1 LFSGINCE
9 FFCKRQPFATI
20 SRYTTKAFN
29 YIGTIE
35 NLNLKI
41 MKKSIVII
49 FALFLAIPAFSQIS
63 FGIKAGAATT
73 TVPKYNLTTGAN
85 TISSLKDA
93 AWGFQGGVFL
103 RLAIA
108 GIYLQPEV
116 VFASNTYDYNVT
128 TVSGSSVMQQKFNR
142 LEVPVLL
149 GFKLGPIRINAGPS
163 ATVNIGSPKSLVN
176 DPNFDQMYK
185 GATIGYQAGVG
196 LDIFKK
202 LTLDV
207 RYGGSLAKKFGDSV
221 AIGSQTFN
229 LDQRQPSLIL
239 SVGLMF

>member
-1 LFSGINCE
+1 M
-9 FFCKRQPFATI
+9 
-20 SRYTTKAFN
+20 
-29 YIGTIE
+29 
-35 NLNLKI
+35 
-41 MKKSIVII
+41 MKKLIVIT

-73 TVPKYNLTTGAN
+73 TVPTYNITTGAN
-85 TISSLKDA
+85 TVAALKDA

-103 RLAIA
+103 RLAVM

-116 VFASNTYDYNVT
+116 VFATNTYDYNVT
-128 TVSGSSVMQQKFNR
+128 TVTGPSLVKQQFNR
-142 LEVPVLL
+142 LEIPVLL
-149 GFKLGPIRINAGPS
+149 GFKLGPLRINAGPS
-163 ATVNIGSPKSLVN
+163 ATVNIGSPKALVN
-176 DPNFDQMYK
+176 DPNFEQMYK

-202 LTLDV
+202 LILDV
-207 RYGGSLAKKFGDSV
+207 RYGGSLSKKFGDAV
-221 AIGSQTFN
+221 AIGGQTFT